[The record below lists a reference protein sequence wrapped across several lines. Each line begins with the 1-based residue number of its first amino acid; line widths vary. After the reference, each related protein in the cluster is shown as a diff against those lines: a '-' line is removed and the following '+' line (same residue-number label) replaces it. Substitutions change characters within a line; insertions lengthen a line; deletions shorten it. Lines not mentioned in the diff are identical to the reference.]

1 MFFALLG
8 TMSIL
13 RKHAGGGGGVWL
25 MLTVRKHSVNV
36 SVKSAEKLKIM
47 LTGGGGGVQNPKIVL
62 T

>member
-1 MFFALLG
+1 MTSF
-8 TMSIL
+8 T
-13 RKHAGGGGGVWL
+13 RGGGGVWL